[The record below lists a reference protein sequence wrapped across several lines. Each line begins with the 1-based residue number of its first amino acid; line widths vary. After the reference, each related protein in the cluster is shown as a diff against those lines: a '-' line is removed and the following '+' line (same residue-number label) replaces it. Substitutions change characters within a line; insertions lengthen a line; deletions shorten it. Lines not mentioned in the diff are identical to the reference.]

1 LEEVAIHVGHEDLVE
16 FDDNNLAIVGNPK
29 GIFDQQLRPH
39 PINLLNISFILI
51 YYIKVYIIY
60 VFI

>member
-1 LEEVAIHVGHEDLVE
+1 MHVDHEDLVE

-39 PINLLNISFILI
+39 PINLLNISIILM